1 MEILWLLSALII
13 GSLVGIVFQ
22 RGRVCSNTAFRNLLF
37 IKNADI
43 SIIFITA
50 VFISLIGY
58 LLLSTNLFGFSFSSS
73 PISFSLLLVPIGGFI
88 FGIGMVFAGGCAGGT
103 CYRIG
108 EGNSK
113 SLLAFLGYVVGILLI
128 NIINDYFSFLSEY
141 DFIINGQIPSLEK
154 FLPRWFWTILIGGIL
169 SIVII
174 VYLRKKGKY
183 LPHLLN
189 NWTPIK
195 TGIFLGVIAVF
206 ARLFSSYSGR
216 QFGLSTVDGI
226 IEIFSPVTNLLGL
239 SSGIIIG
246 WAGIFIIGLIIG
258 SFISSINLKE
268 FDYKLTNSLDG
279 LRFFSGGILLG
290 FGAMLAGGCN
300 IGHIL
305 GGIPELG
312 ISSFVA
318 VIFMILGNQITSHI
332 YYKKL
337 RYPLPISTPL
347 K

>member
-1 MEILWLLSALII
+1 MEILWLLSALIT
-13 GSLVGIVFQ
+13 GSFAGIVFQ
-22 RGRVCSNTAFRNLLF
+22 RGRACSNTAFRNLLF

-50 VFISLIGY
+50 ILISLIGY
-58 LLLSTNLFGFSFSSS
+58 LFLSTNLFGFTFSSS

-108 EGNSK
+108 EGNGK

-128 NIINDYFSFLSEY
+128 FILNNYFSFSSNY
-141 DFIINGQIPSLEK
+141 NFTINGKIPSFEN
-154 FLPRWFWTILIGGIL
+154 FLPRWFWTIVIGGIL
-169 SIVII
+169 LIAII
-174 VYLRKKGKY
+174 VYLRKKGAY

-226 IEIFSPVTNLLGL
+226 IEIFSPLTNLLGL
-239 SSGIIIG
+239 SSGIVLG
-246 WAGIFIIGLIIG
+246 WAGIFIIGLILG

-268 FDYKLTNSLDG
+268 FNYKSAKPLEG
-279 LRFFSGGILLG
+279 LRFFSGGLLLG

-318 VIFMILGNQITSHI
+318 VIFMIFGNQITSHI
-332 YYKKL
+332 YYNKL
-337 RYPLPISTPL
+337 RNPLPISTPL